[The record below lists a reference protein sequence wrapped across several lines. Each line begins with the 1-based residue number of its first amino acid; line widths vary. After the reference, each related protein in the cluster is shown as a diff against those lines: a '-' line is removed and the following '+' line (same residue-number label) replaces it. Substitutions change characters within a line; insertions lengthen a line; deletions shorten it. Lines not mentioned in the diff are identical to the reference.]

1 MKTFNDYAATPAG
14 KAVLGAEFT
23 DRLEKDLVHHRDLER
38 TEGVHARP
46 LAERLP
52 PQLAREPSPPNA
64 KHGREAVA
72 RWWGAYLQWAESDA
86 EVEP

>member
-23 DRLEKDLVHHRDLER
+23 DRLEKTSFIIATLKELKEFTRDR
-38 TEGVHARP
+38 WPSDFPHNW
-46 LAERLP
+46 
-52 PQLAREPSPPNA
+52 REPSPPNA

-72 RWWGAYLQWAESDA
+72 RWSGAYLQWAESDA